1 MTLVY
6 LLLYIAACVCFALA
20 VPARSATQDRVR
32 VNLIALGL
40 LFFAAVPTLQ
50 VLIGVD

>member
-1 MTLVY
+1 MDIVY
-6 LLLYIAACVCFALA
+6 LLLYLAACVCFGLASTDRPALK
-20 VPARSATQDRVR
+20 

-50 VLIGVD
+50 LLIGFE

>member
-1 MTLVY
+1 MDIIY
-6 LLLYIAACVCFALA
+6 LLLYLAACVCFLLA
-20 VPARSATQDRVR
+20 STDRPTLK

-50 VLIGVD
+50 VLIGID